1 MLKEEIEMTKLE
13 QDAEVILQDE
23 KRTDDLIQKTVKKI
37 TGNKEMMS
45 DIKDKIQLLVEVI
58 KAYRNGSYKIIPK
71 RSILMIIATFIYFV
85 NPFDLL
91 PDFIFGLGFIDDVT
105 VIGLTFK
112 QIDNDLEKFKEWQK
126 EQMIKL

>member
-112 QIDNDLEKFKEWQK
+112 QIGNDLEKFKEWQK